1 MRFESRVLET
11 VQRTYDVR
19 SFRFERPKGFEFA
32 PGQYMYVTLKRDGK
46 ELEKHFTISSS
57 PTETSYIELTKRLT
71 GHEYSN
77 ALVALKPGDAV
88 TIDAPH
94 GDFTFSGEYDRV
106 AMLTWG
112 IGITPL
118 RSMIRYA
125 TDKGLTTDIT
135 LLYSNHSDDDIP
147 FADELEEMARRNA
160 NLKVVNTI
168 SSPSAKW
175 NGHVGRIDGE
185 MVRREMPDYSNRV
198 AYVSGPYKMV
208 NDVTNMLRKEL
219 KMPKNRLKKEDFPGY
234 D

>member
-1 MRFESRVLET
+1 VRFESRVLET

-19 SFRFERPKGFEFA
+19 SFRFERSDGFNFV

-57 PTETSYIELTKRLT
+57 PTEPSHLELTKRLT

-77 ALVALKPGDAV
+77 ALVALKPGDIV

-94 GDFTFSGEYDRV
+94 GDFTFIGEHERV
-106 AMLTWG
+106 AMLSGG

-125 TDKGLTTDIT
+125 TDKGLTTNIT
-135 LLYSNHSDDDIP
+135 LLYSNHSDDDIV
-147 FADELEEMARRNA
+147 FGDELDEMARHNA

-168 SSPSAKW
+168 TSPSAKW
-175 NGHVGRIDGE
+175 NGPVGRIDGE
-185 MVRREMPDYSNRV
+185 MLRREMPDYSNRV
-198 AYVSGPYKMV
+198 AYVSGPSRMV
-208 NDVTNMLRKEL
+208 NDITDMLRKEL
-219 KMPKNRLKKEDFPGY
+219 KMPKDQIKKEYFPGY